1 MKRAAFQRSD
11 GNATEHSGPTK
22 AADARALG
30 APEKA
35 TREQGKARA
44 QRDNEKVKVQLAV
57 ERDDVLRAKE
67 ARRKPKPTQ
76 GMPTG
81 AGTEEVQFQLW
92 RNWLRMRPRVR
103 VAAEK
108 DQDANIA
115 EEKQK

>member
-11 GNATEHSGPTK
+11 GNATERSGPTK
-22 AADARALG
+22 AADARALR
-30 APEKA
+30 EKKKA
-35 TREQGKARA
+35 TRVQGKARA
-44 QRDNEKVKVQLAV
+44 QRDDEKAKVQRAV
-57 ERDDVLRAKE
+57 EREEVQRAKE

-81 AGTEEVQFQLW
+81 AGAEEVQFQSW

-103 VAAEK
+103 VTAGK
-108 DQDANIA
+108 VQDANIP